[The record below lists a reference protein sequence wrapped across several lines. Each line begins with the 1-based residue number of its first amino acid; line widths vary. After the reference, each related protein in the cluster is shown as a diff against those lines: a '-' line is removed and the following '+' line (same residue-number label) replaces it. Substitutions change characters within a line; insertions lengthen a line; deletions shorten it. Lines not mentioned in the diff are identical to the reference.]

1 MKQRYISLVLA
12 AMLLLSLLCTACQE
26 IETPDDTGDMNS
38 ADLNG
43 LDGTQSDPIVQ
54 KLSTLLSAED
64 MTAAAGGLPMFGP
77 EMHEYNTIARYQ
89 NETESLIVEISLDYA
104 TADSFSTLKESISEP
119 VTDAPNLCEAA
130 FWVEEYRV
138 LYAMDHGYMLSI
150 SLIGDT
156 VSNGNALIIARNIAG
171 KAFKTFE

>member
-1 MKQRYISLVLA
+1 MKQRYISLALA
-12 AMLLLSLLCTACQE
+12 ATLSLFLLCTACQE
-26 IETPDDTGDMNS
+26 VEMSDDTSDMNS
-38 ADLNG
+38 ADING

-54 KLSTLLSAED
+54 KLSTLLSADD
-64 MTAAAGGLPMFGP
+64 MTAAAGGLQMFGP

-104 TADSFSTLKESISEP
+104 TTNSFHTLKESITEP

-130 FWVEEYRV
+130 FWVEEHRV
-138 LYAMDHGYMLSI
+138 LYAMDRGYMLSI

-156 VSNGNALIIARNIAG
+156 ISDGNALIIARNIVG